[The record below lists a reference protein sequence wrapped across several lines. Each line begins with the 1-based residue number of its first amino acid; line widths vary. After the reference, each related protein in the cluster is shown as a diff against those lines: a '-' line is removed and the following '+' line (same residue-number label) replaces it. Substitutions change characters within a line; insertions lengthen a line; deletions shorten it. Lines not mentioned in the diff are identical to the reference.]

1 MKASLLFLCLFVSS
15 SAAVLA
21 QGHRE
26 RDPLD
31 GIDIMSLVIG
41 LVIGVIVG
49 YLLGT
54 RMTKK

>member
-1 MKASLLFLCLFVSS
+1 MKASLLFLCLFV

>member
-1 MKASLLFLCLFVSS
+1 MKATLLFLFLLFSS

-26 RDPLD
+26 TGPL
-31 GIDIMSLVIG
+31 GEIDIMSLVIG

-49 YLLGT
+49 YLLGS

>member
-1 MKASLLFLCLFVSS
+1 MKTPLLFLFLLLSS

-26 RDPLD
+26 TDPLN
-31 GIDIMSLVIG
+31 GIDITSLVIG

-49 YLLGT
+49 YLLGS
-54 RMTKK
+54 RMTKR